1 MIPYGAG
8 FGSSFS
14 LAWCTPRS
22 LLGLWLLA
30 PVLTLKRR
38 LTRLLDL
45 GMLALEVPSCLERLG
60 ASAGAPSLV
69 VAGCWGFVE
78 PCGLGGETDGL
89 VTETTGVVPS
99 DGETPTLL
107 LPDILP
113 GFNLG
118 IESGPPEE
126 ELELGP
132 TPPARADCN
141 EYSDELDI
149 RFDSDVTDPALD
161 IAGSGSGACLVKS
174 DVLPLS
180 ILGVSDSSTAPSLVD
195 VFVPSVQASDMSE
208 IEPLRLIIED
218 ARDDSVPYVAAP
230 RGNEKLAGSTYA
242 SRSVGSE
249 IVLFKL
255 AGGGFSLEAVDSR

>member
-14 LAWCTPRS
+14 LAWCIPRS

-60 ASAGAPSLV
+60 ASPGGAPSLLV
-69 VAGCWGFVE
+69 VACWGFVVV
-78 PCGLGGETDGL
+78 PCAVGGEIDGL
-89 VTETTGVVPS
+89 VTETIGVAAF
-99 DGETPTLL
+99 GETPRLL
-107 LPDILP
+107 VPEIFP

-118 IESGPPEE
+118 MASPDE
-126 ELELGP
+126 ELELGA
-132 TPPARADCN
+132 TPPALADCN

-149 RFDSDVTDPALD
+149 RFDSDVVDPAFD
-161 IAGSGSGACLVKS
+161 IAGSGSGACFVKS
-174 DVLPLS
+174 DVLALS
-180 ILGVSDSSTAPSLVD
+180 ILGVSDSSTAPSLMD

-208 IEPLRLIIED
+208 IEPL
-218 ARDDSVPYVAAP
+218 
-230 RGNEKLAGSTYA
+230 
-242 SRSVGSE
+242 
-249 IVLFKL
+249 
-255 AGGGFSLEAVDSR
+255 